1 MLPASLRSSR
11 IIGTGRYFPERV
23 MTNHDLEQMVETSD
37 EWITTRTGIKERRIA
52 SADQACS
59 DLALVAARAALD
71 MAGTDPK
78 QLDGIILGTVTGD
91 MPFPATATILQDRLG
106 ATNAAAFDIS
116 AACSGF
122 IYGVIL
128 AHGMIAS
135 GQMNRVLVVGS
146 EVLSKFVD
154 WSDRA
159 TCVLFGDGAGAAV
172 MEACPVG
179 DGIIATHMGSDG
191 SLADLLCIPTGG
203 SRHPFDS
210 ATAMEHSQFIKM
222 KGDGVFK
229 WAVRAMADAARAAMD
244 GAGCTVD
251 DIALFIPHQANVR
264 IIDAVVERLEIP
276 ADKVVVNLDRF
287 GNTSSATVPTA
298 YDEVVRAGRLRR
310 GDRVVFAG
318 FGGGFTWGSVLFKH
332 SI

>member
-1 MLPASLRSSR
+1 MLPASPRSSR

-23 MTNHDLEQMVETSD
+23 MTNHELEQMVETSD

-52 SADQACS
+52 TADQACS
-59 DLALVAARAALD
+59 DLALVAARAALE
-71 MAGTDPK
+71 MAGVGAK
-78 QLDGIILGTVTGD
+78 ELDGIIIGTVTGD
-91 MPFPATATILQDRLG
+91 MPFPATATIVQDRLG
-106 ATNAAAFDIS
+106 ATNAAALDIS

-128 AHGMIAS
+128 AHGMIVS
-135 GQMNRVLVVGS
+135 GQMNRVLVVGA

-179 DGIIATHMGSDG
+179 DGIVATHMGSDG
-191 SLADLLCIPTGG
+191 SLADLLCIPAGG
-203 SRHPFDS
+203 SRHPFDA
-210 ATAMEHSQFIKM
+210 ATAVEHSQFIKM

-229 WAVRAMADAARAAMD
+229 WAVRAMADAARAVLD

-276 ADKVVVNLDRF
+276 IEKVVVNLDRF
-287 GNTSSATVPTA
+287 GNTSSATIPTA

-310 GDRVVFAG
+310 GDRVVLAG